1 MDSLLAPHIRHL
13 SATAASIAT
22 LPFAAPKIFT
32 NALLRSTDIVS
43 LIRDTDT
50 HERALFTESSAQRHA
65 LESST
70 KPGLDKPRL
79 PIAPRRNTAVYSV
92 LGGDMV
98 AQLRKGGAGG
108 VGSGVGGLATGEVD
122 VELLLLGAEKLISVY
137 HIPGATERIES
148 ARDRHDQLTESVAN
162 YDALVEAQRSQ
173 LALLHRR
180 SDEEEHDLLQHLVEF
195 NVEQPDITNEMIEEE
210 RKIRELEARKGE
222 MELKIKGIDLKMS
235 NTFSRL
241 S

>member
-1 MDSLLAPHIRHL
+1 M
-13 SATAASIAT
+13 
-22 LPFAAPKIFT
+22 
-32 NALLRSTDIVS
+32 
-43 LIRDTDT
+43 
-50 HERALFTESSAQRHA
+50 
-65 LESST
+65 
-70 KPGLDKPRL
+70 
-79 PIAPRRNTAVYSV
+79 
-92 LGGDMV
+92 
-98 AQLRKGGAGG
+98 
-108 VGSGVGGLATGEVD
+108 
-122 VELLLLGAEKLISVY
+122 
-137 HIPGATERIES
+137 
-148 ARDRHDQLTESVAN
+148 AN